1 MRSEKGSH
9 EEAQASREGGKKCRI
24 CYMGMVNGM
33 LNGWGRFKWCFV
45 RKGETVV
52 RPAEAKLLSGGL
64 LPPAE
69 LLRLER

>member
-1 MRSEKGSH
+1 MGSR
-9 EEAQASREGGKKCRI
+9 EEAQASRKGGKNCRI

-33 LNGWGRFKWCFV
+33 LNGWGRSQMAWCCV

-52 RPAEAKLLSGGL
+52 RPAEAKLLSCGL